1 MRRGNGWRRKPV
13 GLPRDG
19 EPLVRRWIGAGRR
32 RAARKDRTVG
42 SAGAEIITLT
52 WAQTFG
58 RGAADPRP
66 EGTRDRD
73 AGGPGPAR
81 GQQGCPGDK

>member
-1 MRRGNGWRRKPV
+1 M
-13 GLPRDG
+13 PRDG

-32 RAARKDRTVG
+32 RAARKNRNAV

-58 RGAADPRP
+58 RGAADPRLEAP
-66 EGTRDRD
+66 RDRD
-73 AGGPGPAR
+73 AVGSGGIVGLGEGRPGS
-81 GQQGCPGDK
+81 